1 MFYKEEFSLEQFCQ
15 ESIYSWYVP
24 NFCII
29 TILLINRPRNTHRQK
44 FKTSGVVFTP
54 VIFNS
59 MLALFLFCFVLF
71 LFFFIF
77 EFFGTP
83 NKKLVFKCKKIYL
96 GSIFSYITAYEKL
109 HMLLLFRY
117 AVHIWKQTEKTCI
130 FLRM

>member
-59 MLALFLFCFVLF
+59 MLALFLFCFCFFFFLF
-71 LFFFIF
+71 LNSLVHQIKNLSLSVKKFIW
-77 EFFGTP
+77 
-83 NKKLVFKCKKIYL
+83 
-96 GSIFSYITAYEKL
+96 AA
-109 HMLLLFRY
+109 HFR
-117 AVHIWKQTEKTCI
+117 I
-130 FLRM
+130 